1 MGIFVNDLVKKI
13 YSLPKTK
20 EAVTEFLNS
29 YYDEVSPS
37 GKVRKRQIWERFEAP
52 YVKVTRHYVRGT
64 DDDEADIYIY
74 AHKLISRCV
83 LAEVSPYFESDG
95 QLFSYFQLMVRNTR
109 INNSVK
115 ADKNAF
121 LLVGDMLNIENGV
134 SDTDLSNFEETVMNV
149 NQCDKDNYLD
159 VLDVIDNLKDENG
172 CEDED
177 LILFGRLFVN
187 NGFSFD
193 GMYGLCGFD
202 LVKFKTL
209 KKRFVQSIKKHYENE
224 M

>member
-13 YSLPKTK
+13 YSLPKTQ

-37 GKVRKRQIWERFEAP
+37 GKVTRRQVWERFEAP
-52 YVKVTRHYVRGT
+52 YVRVTRHYVRGT
-64 DDDEADIYIY
+64 DDDEADIYLY

-121 LLVGDMLNIENGV
+121 LLVGDILGDESEF

-172 CEDED
+172 CVDED

-187 NGFSFD
+187 NDFSFD

-202 LVKFKTL
+202 LSKFKTL
-209 KKRFVQSIKKHYENE
+209 KKRFVQTVKKHYENE